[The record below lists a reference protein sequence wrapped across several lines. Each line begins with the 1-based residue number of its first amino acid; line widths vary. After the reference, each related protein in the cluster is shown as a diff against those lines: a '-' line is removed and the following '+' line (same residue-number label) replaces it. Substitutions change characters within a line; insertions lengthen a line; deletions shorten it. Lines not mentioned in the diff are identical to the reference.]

1 MENVRAVRWG
11 AAREPIAAVLDGTNP
26 FAFKTVVEVLAA
38 TGIEPA
44 LGRQLIREA
53 PDLLLAH
60 VGAVHEMTRQ
70 PAIDLLKA
78 VSGEDFGA
86 DSEAWAEWLDGSRDD
101 S

>member
-1 MENVRAVRWG
+1 MGGQPCVVGSGSVRRRG
-11 AAREPIAAVLDGTNP
+11 
-26 FAFKTVVEVLAA
+26 VEVLAA

-44 LGRQLIREA
+44 FGKQLIREA

-60 VGAVHEMTRQ
+60 VGAQHEITRQ

-86 DSEAWAEWLDGSRDD
+86 DPEAWAEWLEGSLDD